1 MKVTKNQVYVLLI
14 GAAAAAWGVDMFVL
28 HGGAPAAAAGASLP
42 TVGAAAPVTAA
53 APAAAASKGSAGMT
67 LAARMEGAVAGE
79 GRLTDAFTPP
89 AAWLPQEEAVAG
101 STAASGVEVAKPEKA
116 AFDGAGYRRAHKLTA
131 VLRMGGTGGA
141 AVIDGKMVEI
151 GRRFD
156 GLVLNSVTNTTAT
169 LRGEGAEITLVI
181 ETGLESSEMQRGGG
195 NRETNVK

>member
-14 GAAAAAWGVDMFVL
+14 GAAAAAWCVDTFVL
-28 HGGAPAAAAGASLP
+28 GGGAPAAAAGAGLP
-42 TVGAAAPVTAA
+42 AKGATVPVTAV
-53 APAAAASKGSAGMT
+53 APAVAAAGPAGMT
-67 LAARMEGAVAGE
+67 LAARMEHAVAGE

-101 STAASGVEVAKPEKA
+101 SGAAAGADVAKPEKA
-116 AFDGAGYRRAHKLTA
+116 VFDAAGYRRAHKLTA
-131 VLRMGGTGGA
+131 VLRMGGAGGA
-141 AVIDGKMVEI
+141 AVIDGKMVEM

-181 ETGLESSEMQRGGG
+181 ETGLESPEMQRGRG
-195 NRETNVK
+195 NRETSVK